1 PARSGTASACAA
13 FAGRPMSR
21 PAIDPLSIAHEPIL
35 GGYVLCPSAQMN
47 VFIHFHFQLFYVLD
61 PLVLYGVW
69 QATENIVAILHTP
82 RNHRINPFVLRVVI
96 HEIEHVNIRTHLAKS
111 LNPPKAL
118 FKARRIP

>member
-1 PARSGTASACAA
+1 
-13 FAGRPMSR
+13 
-21 PAIDPLSIAHEPIL
+21 
-35 GGYVLCPSAQMN
+35 MN

-118 FKARRIP
+118 FKARRIPGKVHIDQLRSVCRLSPSQAASVATSGRIASLDRRLNVFAHP